1 MPDGSYFLTRYADLV
16 AVYRDAQAF
25 SSDKKVEFTPK
36 YGAGSPL
43 LEHHTTSLVFND
55 PPLHT
60 RVRKL
65 IMGALTRRAI
75 ADMEPGL
82 VTLVDGLLDRIEAQG
97 GGDLIEDFACAI
109 PVEIIG
115 NLLGVPHA
123 DRGAAARLVAGHPR
137 RAGAQAHARAGGA
150 GQPQRDAS
158 SLAYLRDLVAERRKQ
173 PGRPGARRAHAP
185 DPGRGRRRDSSAR
198 PSCCRTASSSS
209 TPATKPPPT

>member
-1 MPDGSYFLTRYADLV
+1 MPDGSWFLTRYADLV

-82 VTLVDGLLDRIEAQG
+82 V
-97 GGDLIEDFACAI
+97 
-109 PVEIIG
+109 
-115 NLLGVPHA
+115 HA
-123 DRGAAARLVAGHPR
+123 GRRPAGRASKRRAAA
-137 RAGAQAHARAGGA
+137 
-150 GQPQRDAS
+150 
-158 SLAYLRDLVAERRKQ
+158 
-173 PGRPGARRAHAP
+173 
-185 DPGRGRRRDSSAR
+185 
-198 PSCCRTASSSS
+198 T
-209 TPATKPPPT
+209 